1 MKSVISFFEK
11 HAIGILSLTVI
22 IVAGYTTVGLQ
33 ASDALR
39 KATANEKC
47 IKEQGEKLNRIA
59 STAERDIAVIQAN
72 VKNINLVVTEI
83 KTEQKLIGGK
93 IDQIL
98 LRSLSERGDP

>member
-39 KATANEKC
+39 KANANEEC

-59 STAERDIAVIQAN
+59 STAERDIAVIQVDLQY
-72 VKNINLVVTEI
+72 VK
-83 KTEQKLIGGK
+83 KTVDEGRKDQKAIVQKIDKLI
-93 IDQIL
+93 ID
-98 LRSLSERGDP
+98 LSKD

>member
-1 MKSVISFFEK
+1 MKSITSFFEK

-39 KATANEKC
+39 KATANEEC

-59 STAERDIAVIQAN
+59 STAERDIAVIQVDLQY
-72 VKNINLVVTEI
+72 VK
-83 KTEQKLIGGK
+83 KTVDEGRKDQKAIVQKIDKLI
-93 IDQIL
+93 ID
-98 LRSLSERGDP
+98 LSKD